1 MTHDAL
7 INGKVV
13 QLTDEEKRGA
23 EKFHLERAKFAWING
38 ELVFG
43 DEPGDDRDHQH
54 WLLEDYEI
62 KSEEFETINRG
73 YMLPCR
79 IQLFKGS
86 DFRKIDMKEIS
97 VEDLNTLIEYQ
108 FMKYGSASAVVY
120 NGVKVKEVGSVWP
133 PIDTVFTLMVK
144 SSLFDLRFK
153 DEFKFKEMILAK
165 TKKRYVTAVPV
176 KEGNIVSSQ

>member
-13 QLTDEEKRGA
+13 QLTNEEKEGA
-23 EKFHLERAKFAWING
+23 EKFHLERVKFAWING
-38 ELVFG
+38 ELMFG

-54 WLLEDYEI
+54 WLLEDFGI
-62 KSEEFETINRG
+62 TPEEFESINRG
-73 YMLPCR
+73 YMLPSR

-86 DFRKIDMKEIS
+86 DFRKIDMKE
-97 VEDLNTLIEYQ
+97 VNAEDLNTLIEYQ

-144 SSLFDLRFK
+144 SSLFDIRLR
-153 DEFKFKEMILAK
+153 DEFIFREMITAK
-165 TKKRYVTAVPV
+165 TKKRYESSIPL
-176 KEGNIVSSQ
+176 KEGEIVSSK